1 MEEQKVVEEIVEKE
15 VKRESTINEEMS
27 INLKVF
33 DGVSRFKSI
42 RRAMR
47 RGLVTLWGR
56 VAPKRPFN
64 NRSRIKGT
72 RPMEEWKERLYGQ
85 LRSRDTRS
93 YGAYS

>member
-15 VKRESTINEEMS
+15 VKRDPIINEGMS
-27 INLKVF
+27 INLKIF
-33 DGVSRFKSI
+33 DGVSKFKSI

-47 RGLVTLWGR
+47 RGLVTPWGR

-64 NRSRIKGT
+64 NRSRVKGT

-85 LRSRDTRS
+85 LRGKDTRS
-93 YGAYS
+93 YSTYS